1 MMLLLL
7 LEHLLLLLL
16 HMSGR
21 WWWRRCGFA
30 MFWRCIL
37 LATIVVHR
45 CSMLHQ
51 HIQTL
56 LSGRS
61 PFSGCSYGWM
71 KERKSK
77 QNKLS
82 SLVSYIW
89 MMIWKFISS
98 HFKLDGWVCG
108 MRTTERLCACATHFT
123 CFKTELTS
131 TCWFSAA
138 SFMGDLPYLS
148 SDNFAPWLS
157 SHRTTERWPR
167 DAAKCNGVAPS
178 PSRKFGSTPWS
189 WTCEEKTRELCIT
202 NEYVWVSLGGWLWY

>member
-7 LEHLLLLLL
+7 LLLEHLLL

-82 SLVSYIW
+82 SLVSYILW
-89 MMIWKFISS
+89 WFESLS
-98 HFKLDGWVCG
+98 
-108 MRTTERLCACATHFT
+108 A
-123 CFKTELTS
+123 LTS
-131 TCWFSAA
+131 
-138 SFMGDLPYLS
+138 
-148 SDNFAPWLS
+148 
-157 SHRTTERWPR
+157 
-167 DAAKCNGVAPS
+167 
-178 PSRKFGSTPWS
+178 S
-189 WTCEEKTRELCIT
+189 WTDGFVAWERQSDCAHAQLILLVSKLNLPRLVDFLLHHLWAICRICQVIILHHDWAATAPQRGGHVMLQNVMVLHHHHRVNLDQLLGLGPAKKKTRELCII